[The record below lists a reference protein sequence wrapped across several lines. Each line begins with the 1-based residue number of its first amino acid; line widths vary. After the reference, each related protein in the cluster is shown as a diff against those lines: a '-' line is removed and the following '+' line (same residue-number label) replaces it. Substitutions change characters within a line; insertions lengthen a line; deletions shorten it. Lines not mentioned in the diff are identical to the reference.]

1 MTGAKVAKV
10 IVLPPAVQNIQQE
23 LYRYSA
29 RWTEGVAAVRR
40 MPKDRAHALKT
51 EKKLLEELV
60 SRISFKNGLDTE

>member
-1 MTGAKVAKV
+1 MAATQIAQL

-60 SRISFKNGLDTE
+60 SRISFKNSLDTE